1 MQVFIKKPSID
12 LYPGI
17 RVTKETELE
26 YKNENVKQTV
36 KDLVLHS
43 VTKVKGDGFKSKYD
57 TTIDLED
64 GDILIFE
71 DEGRGY
77 IKPVEGFVTIE
88 EAIEQVHRRFCE
100 FQAQGGRRDPPHLY
114 HPSRHPVR
122 RNLHGYCP
130 RTPHYRKDG
139 RPHR

>member
-1 MQVFIKKPSID
+1 MQVFIRKPSID

-17 RVTKETELE
+17 RVTKDTELE
-26 YKNENVKQTV
+26 YKNENVKQTI

-57 TTIDLED
+57 TTIELEE

-88 EAIEQVHRRFCE
+88 EAIADLE
-100 FQAQGGRRDPPHLY
+100 
-114 HPSRHPVR
+114 
-122 RNLHGYCP
+122 NI
-130 RTPHYRKDG
+130 KDLG
-139 RPHR
+139 